1 MKNAVVKRSFLLIVL
16 STLVLV
22 FNFSCSH
29 VQYPAHT
36 SVHRS
41 IAGRELSKY
50 ELADLVEK
58 ALEVNRTAKKSSTD
72 LSSQFFSK
80 DFSLKLTKIEF
91 VENNTLSNDIA
102 FKIYPYL
109 VNNEYFI
116 QIQHSPEALYDQGAF
131 LELKQFFSIFNETQS
146 SPSVA
151 KKILS
156 PIFGKETYRE
166 TAFFELLYNAKKGYL
181 PAVKELLSR
190 KIGGHSSNVAFFK
203 EKVAFLNQLETK
215 NSAFDNQT
223 FYKKIFELK
232 KDLSFRDKLAQND
245 RSAVVKLIEE
255 KIPWDEM
262 SPFEI
267 YFWKSQLDIIKNP
280 LPLERRVIIYRGVK
294 TVNLFNKDQENK
306 KKILDNQRFY
316 QMANFF
322 SSNGDINN
330 AYLEKS
336 LATSVIANNLKIH
349 SIQSAKSL
357 FISLTPS
364 VNVARAFADDAM
376 AAFAVDPRILFFNEA
391 SAFIDENE
399 YLMSFITFPEDVLGI
414 VEVSE
419 KEKKINPLESF
430 KLENKISEKI
440 ASNLKKSKGDLAY
453 SQLKQNTSNH
463 FRSFS
468 ISTQTEKNMI
478 RTIFQEE
485 LKVGPEVIIK
495 KDSST
500 ILQSCFILI
509 KSFF

>member
-41 IAGRELSKY
+41 IAESELSKY

-72 LSSQFFSK
+72 LSSQFYSK

-116 QIQHSPEALYDQGAF
+116 QIQHSPEAIYDQGAF

-151 KKILS
+151 KKILF
-156 PIFGKETYRE
+156 PIFGKEPYRE
-166 TAFFELLYNAKKGYL
+166 TAFFELIYNAKKGYF
-181 PAVKELLSR
+181 PAVRELLSR
-190 KIGGHSSNVAFFK
+190 KVGGHSNNVAFFK
-203 EKVAFLNQLETK
+203 EKIALLDQTETK
-215 NSAFDNQT
+215 RTPSDNQH
-223 FYKKIFELK
+223 FYDKIFELK
-232 KDLSFRDKLAQND
+232 KDPSFRDKIAQND
-245 RSAVVKLIEE
+245 RQAVAKSIEE
-255 KIPWDEM
+255 KIPWTEM
-262 SPFEI
+262 SPFETH
-267 YFWKSQLDIIKNP
+267 FWKYQLDVIRNP
-280 LPLERRVIIYRGVK
+280 FPLEKRVIIYRGVK
-294 TVNLFNKDQENK
+294 TVRFFNKDQENK
-306 KKILDNQRFY
+306 AQILNNQRFY
-316 QMANFF
+316 QLANFF
-322 SSNGDINN
+322 SSDSDISN

-336 LATSVIANNLKIH
+336 LATSIIANNLKIH

-357 FISLTPS
+357 FISVTPH

-376 AAFAVDPRILFFNEA
+376 AAFAVDPRALFFNEA
-391 SAFIDENE
+391 SSFIDESE
-399 YLMSFITFPEDVLGI
+399 YLISFITFPEDVLAI

-419 KEKKINPLESF
+419 KEKKINPIESF
-430 KLENKISEKI
+430 RLENKISEKI
-440 ASNLKKSKGDLAY
+440 VSNLKKENQDSIY
-453 SQLKQNTSNH
+453 SQLKQNTSSH

-468 ISTQTEKNMI
+468 ISTKTQKNI
-478 RTIFQEE
+478 IHSIFQEE
-485 LKVGPEVIIK
+485 LNAGPEVIIK
-495 KDSST
+495 KESST
-500 ILQSCFILI
+500 VIQSCFKLI